1 MIVLAR
7 PIILALLLGGCASIS
22 PFGYGGYTGRGID
35 PYAAALYGVPDAVV
49 VTRPPE
55 IYTRAEID
63 AINAEVSCRRLARNM
78 LEAQRCGVRR

>member
-1 MIVLAR
+1 MIALAR
-7 PIILALLLGGCASIS
+7 PIVFSLLLSGCATFPSF
-22 PFGYGGYTGRGID
+22 FGPATRGVD
-35 PYAAALYGVPDAVV
+35 PYAAAVYGVPDAVV